1 MVKVFLL
8 LINKAL
14 WKVMKASGLMA
25 DFMVRVFVNGKM
37 DRFMKDNI
45 KMDKNKAMTN

>member
-1 MVKVFLL
+1 MVKEFLL

-37 DRFMKDNI
+37 DQLMKDKI
-45 KMDKNKAMTN
+45 